1 MAVLFDNNI
10 VKEPLRDPWFLFPV
24 LHGRTGPVLRV
35 FENTK
40 RFFNSELFF
49 SPQKNTSEPGV
60 INKINT
66 TLAYIKNTLHS

>member
-10 VKEPLRDPWFLFPV
+10 VKEPLRDPWFFF
-24 LHGRTGPVLRV
+24 PVLRV

-49 SPQKNTSEPGV
+49 SSPQKQKNQNQELLTRS
-60 INKINT
+60 IQQWHISKIF
-66 TLAYIKNTLHS
+66 YILKL